1 MVQPKVG
8 TSGEE
13 LEFQRFLK
21 LFVDYLLPRL
31 TPYEST
37 VYLFLLRYSWFE
49 NGSTQVRVGKRTI
62 SRRLGLGVRS
72 SGGDYDTISRNLK
85 SLEEKGCVNVGDTNR
100 EGTLYTVQLPE
111 YVPMVAEQIA
121 ALSNEVQ
128 SEDYFND
135 PLKRREIF
143 ERDRWTCQY
152 CGERVTEKNA
162 TLDHFVPQSK
172 GGSPTKDNLRTAC
185 LDCNSTKSGKS
196 YEEAAPHLLT
206 SIQSRRARAR
216 I

>member
-13 LEFQRFLK
+13 FQRFLK
-21 LFVDYLLPRL
+21 LFIDYLLPRL

-37 VYLFLLRYSWFE
+37 VYLFLLRNSWFE

-62 SRRLGLGVRS
+62 SRGLGLGVRS

-143 ERDRWTCQY
+143 ERDRWK
-152 CGERVTEKNA
+152 EIR
-162 TLDHFVPQSK
+162 
-172 GGSPTKDNLRTAC
+172 
-185 LDCNSTKSGKS
+185 
-196 YEEAAPHLLT
+196 
-206 SIQSRRARAR
+206 
-216 I
+216 